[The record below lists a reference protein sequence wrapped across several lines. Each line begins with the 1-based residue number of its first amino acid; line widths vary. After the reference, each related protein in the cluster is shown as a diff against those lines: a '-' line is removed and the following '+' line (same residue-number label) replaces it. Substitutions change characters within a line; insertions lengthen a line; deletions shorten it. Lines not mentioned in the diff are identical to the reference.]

1 MKTIKELKSKLSSD
15 YEDYSMRIFRKIRE
29 KAIKEVK
36 VKIAMANKSID
47 DFERNELEVLV
58 KEEEQK
64 IKARYK
70 DNSILLLL
78 AYLGLN

>member
-15 YEDYSMRIFRKIRE
+15 YEDYSLRIFRKIRE
-29 KAIKEVK
+29 KAIKKVK

-70 DNSILLLL
+70 DNGILLLL

>member
-70 DNSILLLL
+70 DNGVLLLL

>member
-1 MKTIKELKSKLSSD
+1 MKVIKELKSKLSSD

-47 DFERNELEVLV
+47 DFERDELEVLV

-70 DNSILLLL
+70 DNGVLLLL
-78 AYLGLN
+78 AYLGLS

>member
-1 MKTIKELKSKLSSD
+1 MKAIKELKSRLSSD

-47 DFERNELEVLV
+47 DFERDELEVLV

-70 DNSILLLL
+70 DNGVLLLL

>member
-1 MKTIKELKSKLSSD
+1 MKVITELKSKLSSD

-47 DFERNELEVLV
+47 DFEHDELEVLV

-70 DNSILLLL
+70 DNGVLLLL
-78 AYLGLN
+78 AYLGLS

>member
-1 MKTIKELKSKLSSD
+1 MKIIKELKSKLSSD

-47 DFERNELEVLV
+47 DFERDELEVLV

-70 DNSILLLL
+70 DNGVLLLL

>member
-1 MKTIKELKSKLSSD
+1 MKVIKELKSKLSSD

-47 DFERNELEVLV
+47 DFERDELEILV

-64 IKARYK
+64 IKAGYK
-70 DNSILLLL
+70 DNGVLLLL

>member
-47 DFERNELEVLV
+47 DFERDELEVLV

-70 DNSILLLL
+70 ENGVLLLL

>member
-15 YEDYSMRIFRKIRE
+15 YEDYSMRILRKIRE

-58 KEEEQK
+58 KEDEQK

-70 DNSILLLL
+70 DNGILLLL

>member
-1 MKTIKELKSKLSSD
+1 MKVITELKSKLSSD

-47 DFERNELEVLV
+47 DFERDELEVLV

-70 DNSILLLL
+70 DNGVLLLL
-78 AYLGLN
+78 AYLGLS

>member
-1 MKTIKELKSKLSSD
+1 MKVIKELKSKLSSD

-47 DFERNELEVLV
+47 DFERDELEVLV

-70 DNSILLLL
+70 DNGVLLLL

>member
-15 YEDYSMRIFRKIRE
+15 YEDYRMRIFRKIRE

>member
-1 MKTIKELKSKLSSD
+1 MKVIKELKSKLSSD

-47 DFERNELEVLV
+47 DFERDELEILV

-70 DNSILLLL
+70 DNGVLLLL

>member
-70 DNSILLLL
+70 DNGVLLLL
-78 AYLGLN
+78 AYLGIN

>member
-70 DNSILLLL
+70 DNGILLLL

>member
-47 DFERNELEVLV
+47 DFERDELEILV

-70 DNSILLLL
+70 DNGILLLL
-78 AYLGLN
+78 AYLGIN

>member
-1 MKTIKELKSKLSSD
+1 MKVIEEIKSKLFSG

-29 KAIKEVK
+29 KAIREVK
-36 VKIAMANKSID
+36 VKMAKANKSID
-47 DFERNELEVLV
+47 DFDRDELEVLV

-70 DNSILLLL
+70 DNGVLLLL